1 MNRLISIR
9 LSSLPVVL
17 LVGAA
22 LAPVRAE
29 EPPPAT
35 PPAEAV
41 ADAYLNE
48 SLEAREALSA
58 AGSLAEAQQWSQAA
72 RTLQEASRSYGDTLV
87 RAGPALYIPVSLA
100 VSRTVALWPP
110 AGLAA
115 YRALYEDEARQG
127 LEHAGARFDLLAL
140 LDLFDEY
147 FCTES
152 GVAIGETAAELA
164 LVSGEFALA
173 ESIYRRLLDLHP
185 DRALLRK
192 TLLPR
197 LAVTLALTGHGE
209 AARQTV
215 EEVHDGASN
224 VRWLGNVQPLAS
236 VVEQCLSAFRPQT
249 AAERAFDWPAYG
261 GGPARD
267 RAVAF
272 DPDDLGLL
280 YHTSGG
286 STTAAEDADEDSAAS
301 VAFPIVANGR
311 LTVADGSSVWAADAR
326 TGRLLW
332 RYQGVPADF
341 AKSWG
346 SLRRSVPWS
355 APCAAGD
362 RVYAVIHAEP
372 DVGWGVGLERPQ
384 VCRLVCLRADDGREL
399 WRVEGA
405 DLAEGFVEVRFDGS
419 PLVTGG
425 NAYVVV
431 RRQRSFGFE
440 DALLCRFDAETGR
453 LKSQTHLCGASTGEY
468 GRQRNTTSIPSL
480 VDGVLYVE
488 SSLGVVAA
496 VCPHRGTVRWVHA
509 YDTLSRRDWGRGQGA
524 RAEVLGGWQF
534 SPVFGVPD
542 RLVALPLDCE
552 SLLVL
557 DRSGGG
563 LVQSVPRSELADAM
577 AVVGVRGSRLYG
589 IGAAKAFC
597 YDLAEAALVWT
608 APWPAEAEITGY
620 AALTETELLIPT
632 SAGLCRV
639 DLAAGQLDTTA
650 WDEGRGGNLLPMP
663 DQLVV
668 AAFDGVRVYARR
680 ADVWARHE
688 SEFHARPEDPG
699 AALDLADVAFRLGR
713 DEEGAAAVEEAVRRA
728 GGFAGPM
735 GSDVRRRLF
744 EDSLRFAAR
753 LQDREAVNPDVL
765 RRLFAVAAQTPPDV
779 DAHVRRRFARAAW
792 DESAGRIREAVALY
806 QQVISDRSLREH
818 VSAAEAGP
826 AETAGELARRHIARL
841 IEWHGPDVYA
851 ECERQAQNLLAAARR
866 AGEVGLLD
874 RVTATY
880 PNAEAAG
887 TSLVEKGRLLTSRG
901 DAAGAAEAYRAAL
914 ARYAMTVDVPAVI
927 RVLADAYVKD
937 GRQES
942 AFRWMVRGARQF
954 PSYRFDVGGEPCD
967 FAACRDRL
975 REQWGPL
982 EPPRPALGPPLIAQA
997 PRTFSSEVTL
1007 LAPRFAD
1014 ARRTSWRQY
1023 YVFVESGIQAFGAGN
1038 QPVWPTPAPCRMAPE
1053 LLLATDDV
1061 AVAGTRHQVLAVDAA
1076 AGAVRWTFGV
1086 YPADLLDP
1094 NTDHEQFTEFRAF
1107 GHGNDRLVCVQ
1118 EDGQTV
1124 CLDVHDGRVVW
1135 RRQIEDEAVGDVNVS
1150 EAWVIVR
1157 VANLGRPVLEVL
1169 DARTGE
1175 RVRQLRPPV
1184 NEAVVASALSLDGK
1198 AILVTQRSLCAFDV
1212 AAGQVL
1218 WQRGADRVV
1227 LPATVCTDVDGLY
1240 FATAS
1245 GSLEKVNLD
1254 TGRPIWSVPSPVRG
1268 AFDAPRTHLVD
1279 GRLLLTS
1286 ERQVCEV
1293 DSLDGRLLWE
1303 LSGVNRPNFQD
1314 RFLGERY
1321 VVAVHWPGR
1330 ADREK
1335 LKAYFFD
1342 LKEGGRPAAAGGVL
1356 ELGDFERV
1364 RRTVLSD
1371 VGLVLQEDNTIHVWS
1386 P

>member
-1 MNRLISIR
+1 MCRCLF
-9 LSSLPVVL
+9 PAVL

-22 LAPVRAE
+22 LVPARAD

-35 PPAEAV
+35 QPVEAV
-41 ADAYLNE
+41 ADTYLNE

-58 AGSLAEAQQWSQAA
+58 AGSLAEVQQWSQAA
-72 RTLQEASRSYGDTLV
+72 RTLQEASRSHGDTLV
-87 RAGPALYIPVSLA
+87 RAGPALYIPVRLA

-127 LEHAGARFDLLAL
+127 LERAGVRFDLPAL

-152 GVAIGETAAELA
+152 GVATGETAAELA
-164 LVSGEFALA
+164 LSSGEFALA
-173 ESIYRRLLDLHP
+173 QSIYRRLLDLHP
-185 DRALLRK
+185 DRASLRE
-192 TLLPR
+192 TMAPR
-197 LAVTLALTGHGE
+197 LAVTLALMGQSE

-215 EEVHDGASN
+215 EEVQDGASN

-249 AAERAFDWPAYG
+249 AAEHAFDWPAYG

-280 YHTSGG
+280 FHASGG
-286 STTAAEDADEDSAAS
+286 SDAATEDINHDSAAS
-301 VAFPIVANGR
+301 VAFPIVTDGR

-332 RYQGVPADF
+332 RYRGVPADF
-341 AKSWG
+341 AESWG

-372 DVGWGVGLERPQ
+372 DIGWGVGLERPH
-384 VCRLVCLRADDGREL
+384 VSRLVCLHADDGREL
-399 WRVEGA
+399 WRADGA
-405 DLAEGFVEVRFDGS
+405 DLAEGFVEVRFDGA

-425 NAYVVV
+425 NVYVVV

-440 DALLCRFDAETGR
+440 DAILCRFDAETGR
-453 LKSQTHLCGASTGEY
+453 RMSRAHLCGASTGEY

-496 VCPHRGTVRWVHA
+496 VCPHRGKVRWVHA
-509 YDTLSRRDWGRGQGA
+509 YDTLSRREWGRGQGA
-524 RAEVLGGWQF
+524 RAEVAGGWQF
-534 SPVFGVPD
+534 NPVFAVPD
-542 RLVALPLDCE
+542 RLIALPLDCE

-557 DRSGGG
+557 DRSDGG
-563 LVQSVPRSELADAM
+563 LVRSVPRSELADAR
-577 AVVGVRGSRLYG
+577 AVVSVRGSRLYG
-589 IGAAKAFC
+589 LGAAGAFC
-597 YDLAEAALVWT
+597 YDLAEAALMWT

-639 DLAAGQLDTTA
+639 DLAAGDLKSVA
-650 WDEGRGGNLLPMP
+650 WDEGLGGNLLPMP

-688 SEFHARPEDPG
+688 AEFHARPQDPG

-713 DEEGAAAVEEAVRRA
+713 DGEGAAAVEEAVRRA

-735 GSDVRRRLF
+735 RADVKRRLF

-753 LQDREAVNPDVL
+753 LQSREGVDPVVL
-765 RRLFAVAAQTPPDV
+765 SRLFAVATETPPDV
-779 DAHVRRRFARAAW
+779 DAHGRRRLTQAAW

-806 QQVISDRSLREH
+806 QQVIADRSLREH
-818 VSAAEAGP
+818 VSAASEP
-826 AETAGELARRHIARL
+826 AGELARRHVARL
-841 IEWHGPDVYA
+841 MEWHGPDVYA
-851 ECERQAQNLLAAARR
+851 ACEREARELLAAADRT
-866 AGEVGLLD
+866 GEVGLLD
-874 RVTATY
+874 RVTDTY
-880 PNAEAAG
+880 PNSQAAG
-887 TSLVEKGRLLTSRG
+887 VALVEKGRRLAGQG
-901 DAAGAAEAYRAAL
+901 DATGAAEAFRAAL
-914 ARYAMTVDVPAVI
+914 ARYATTVDTPAVI
-927 RVLADAYVKD
+927 RALADAYVQD
-937 GRQES
+937 GRHES

-954 PSYRFDVGGEPCD
+954 PLYRFEVDGERLD
-967 FAACRDRL
+967 FAVCRDRL
-975 REQWGPL
+975 HAQWGPL
-982 EPPRPALGPPLIAQA
+982 EPPRPALGPPLIALA
-997 PRTFSSEVTL
+997 PRTFLSELTL
-1007 LAPRFAD
+1007 LAPRFTD
-1014 ARRTSWRQY
+1014 TRRASWRQY

-1061 AVAGTRHQVLAVDAA
+1061 AVVATRHQVLAVDAST
-1076 AGAVRWTFGV
+1076 GTVRWSYGV

-1107 GHGNDRLVCVQ
+1107 GYGNDRLVCVQ

-1124 CLDVHDGRVVW
+1124 CLDVRDGRVVW
-1135 RRQIEDEAVGDVNVS
+1135 RRQIEGEAVGDVNMS

-1157 VANLGRPVLEVL
+1157 AARLGRPVLEVL
-1169 DARTGE
+1169 DAQTGD
-1175 RVRQLRPPV
+1175 RGRQLRPPV
-1184 NEAVVASALSLDGK
+1184 NEVVVASALSLDGK
-1198 AILVTQRSLCAFDV
+1198 AIAVTPRNLCAFDV
-1212 AAGQVL
+1212 SSGQLL
-1218 WQRGADRVV
+1218 WQRRLDRVV
-1227 LPATVCTDVDGLY
+1227 LPATVCADVDGLC

-1245 GSLEKVNLD
+1245 GLLEKVSLD
-1254 TGRPIWSVPSPVRG
+1254 NGRPIWSAPSPVRG
-1268 AFDAPRTHLVD
+1268 AFDAPRAHLVD

-1293 DSLDGRLLWE
+1293 DNLDGRLLWE
-1303 LSGVNRPNFQD
+1303 LSGVERPNFQD
-1314 RFLGERY
+1314 RFVAERH

-1330 ADREK
+1330 ARREGF
-1335 LKAYFFD
+1335 KAYFFD
-1342 LKEGGRPAAAGGVL
+1342 LAEGGRPAAVGGVL
-1356 ELGDFERV
+1356 ELGEFERV
-1364 RRTVLSD
+1364 RRTVLCD
-1371 VGLVLQEDNTIHVWS
+1371 VGLVLQEGNTLHVWA